1 MHSQATIIAF
11 QGQNQITRA
20 SALDVALLIKD
31 EQNQPDSAPV
41 LLFDADT
48 GRQLDLDIS
57 GSVQDIER
65 RYGRP
70 STEPEAAESGQAD
83 QEKRR
88 GRPKLGVVG
97 KEITLL
103 PRHWEWLEQQRGGAS
118 ATLRRLIDQARKE
131 LSGQEQ
137 VRQSQDAA
145 QRFMTALAGNLPG
158 YEEAVRAL
166 YARNK
171 AQFDKETANWPTDI
185 RCCAR
190 EFAEHALM

>member
-1 MHSQATIIAF
+1 MIKHATICAF
-11 QGQNQITRA
+11 QAQSQLIRA
-20 SALDVALLIKD
+20 PVMEVALLLKSA
-31 EQNQPDSAPV
+31 QNQSDNEPI
-41 LLFDADT
+41 LLFDAET

-57 GSVQDIER
+57 GSVEDIEK
-65 RYGRP
+65 RYGLAEN
-70 STEPEAAESGQAD
+70 EPESMESGLV
-83 QEKRR
+83 KRR
-88 GRPKLGVVG
+88 GRPRLGVVG
-97 KEITLL
+97 KEVTLL

-145 QRFMTALAGNLPG
+145 QRFMTAMAGNLPG

-171 AQFDKETANWPTDI
+171 AQFEKETSNWPADI
-185 RCCAR
+185 RQCAR
-190 EFAEHALM
+190 NFANHALM